1 VQDHTLLIKVEH
13 AGFTNLD
20 VSRMPMKQ
28 QHASQN
34 APTSCAILL
43 NLFMQQIGERLVE
56 ELAPELTPML
66 ASLEMPA
73 NFVPVTNA
81 VFAEMARRGIGRQQ
95 ILTALRKMGT
105 ELPQDSVKM
114 MQVCC

>member
-1 VQDHTLLIKVEH
+1 MQDCTLLFKMLPAVIRNLEPFYFLAHGAACIAECTHILCHPPDRVHVIK
-13 AGFTNLD
+13 
-20 VSRMPMKQ
+20 
-28 QHASQN
+28 
-34 APTSCAILL
+34 
-43 NLFMQQIGERLVE
+43 GERLVE
-56 ELAPELTPML
+56 ALSPELTPML

-105 ELPQDSVKM
+105 ELPQDSVEM

>member
-1 VQDHTLLIKVEH
+1 MQDCTLLTKVNY
-13 AGFTNLD
+13 ATIRNLD
-20 VSRMPMKQ
+20 QFFAHEAACIAECTHIWCHRPDCV
-28 QHASQN
+28 HA
-34 APTSCAILL
+34 
-43 NLFMQQIGERLVE
+43 GERLVE
-56 ELAPELTPML
+56 ELAPELVPML

-105 ELPQDSVKM
+105 ELPQDSVEM

>member
-1 VQDHTLLIKVEH
+1 
-13 AGFTNLD
+13 
-20 VSRMPMKQ
+20 
-28 QHASQN
+28 
-34 APTSCAILL
+34 
-43 NLFMQQIGERLVE
+43 
-56 ELAPELTPML
+56 ML

-105 ELPQDSVKM
+105 ELPESSM
-114 MQVCC
+114 EMIQV